1 MSVLFTSISEGN
13 PVKPGDAEALIQP
26 LGLTIDPKESS
37 DFQTLL
43 AAVHDCA
50 EDVAA
55 LPDYQ
60 PVSDTA
66 KYPRENVRRCGEE
79 EQVFGQ
85 AWSHKFLIRG
95 NPQGGVMAGK
105 SVSLKDV
112 IAVAGVP
119 QLLGSDITPAWT
131 PSTDATVV
139 TRLLD
144 AGADIHGTSTCENYC
159 HSTSSYT
166 SAQGTVENP
175 HATGYSA
182 GGSTSGGAALVS
194 AGLVDVTIGG
204 DQGGSI
210 RVPAA
215 LCGCVG
221 LKPTHGRVPYTGISS
236 GDALVDH
243 AGPLARTTR
252 EVAACLDAISGYDGI
267 DDRSLASPK
276 PGSTKF
282 AAAIEE
288 TPGRLD
294 GQRIGILKE
303 GFEHSAVDSNVRESV
318 SIAARKFEDLG
329 AIVEEVSLPDHLHG
343 PALWTILSRIA
354 GAQTLLGHNTGRRGL
369 CMTEAEQSRLPW
381 TDEGFQRAFPSTKN
395 VIINGLYLMSRF
407 PNIYGKTVNIGRQVS
422 DKYQALFE
430 KYDALVM
437 PTTPVVAPKNG
448 KRGLPLESLKP
459 SMGLTIN
466 TAVFNVTGH
475 PAMSIPVG
483 FAPAKDNE
491 QVMLPVGMQI
501 VGGLWQE
508 EKILQVGHAWET
520 NFDWKKVQHS
530 TVKNQRPLKR

>member
-1 MSVLFTSISEGN
+1 M
-13 PVKPGDAEALIQP
+13 
-26 LGLTIDPKESS
+26 
-37 DFQTLL
+37 
-43 AAVHDCA
+43 
-50 EDVAA
+50 
-55 LPDYQ
+55 
-60 PVSDTA
+60 
-66 KYPRENVRRCGEE
+66 
-79 EQVFGQ
+79 
-85 AWSHKFLIRG
+85 
-95 NPQGGVMAGK
+95 
-105 SVSLKDV
+105 
-112 IAVAGVP
+112 
-119 QLLGSDITPAWT
+119 
-131 PSTDATVV
+131 
-139 TRLLD
+139 
-144 AGADIHGTSTCENYC
+144 
-159 HSTSSYT
+159 
-166 SAQGTVENP
+166 
-175 HATGYSA
+175 
-182 GGSTSGGAALVS
+182 
-194 AGLVDVTIGG
+194 
-204 DQGGSI
+204 
-210 RVPAA
+210 
-215 LCGCVG
+215 
-221 LKPTHGRVPYTGISS
+221 
-236 GDALVDH
+236 
-243 AGPLARTTR
+243 
-252 EVAACLDAISGYDGI
+252 
-267 DDRSLASPK
+267 
-276 PGSTKF
+276 
-282 AAAIEE
+282 
-288 TPGRLD
+288 
-294 GQRIGILKE
+294 
-303 GFEHSAVDSNVRESV
+303 DSNVRESV

-530 TVKNQRPLKR
+530 TVKNQRPLKRVCR